1 MIQCS
6 SQDVTAFPDWVRY
19 SLSCDIKGTEL
30 KAEGRRQ
37 KAEGRRQKRP
47 IDKLFILL
55 RTGFALHP
63 ATHGLRPTS
72 FILFVVPHSLQKRC
86 IEVSVLNLFE
96 AYILRIC
103 RDSRVNLCLRSRL
116 IVVVVV

>member
-6 SQDVTAFPDWVRY
+6 SQDVTAFPDWVRS

-30 KAEGRRQ
+30 KAEGRIKGRRQ
-37 KAEGRRQKRP
+37 KAEGRRQKAEGRRQKAELKAEGRRQKRP

-63 ATHGLRPTS
+63 SP
-72 FILFVVPHSLQKRC
+72 FILHPFCCPSLASKTLYRGQCPESLRG
-86 IEVSVLNLFE
+86 IYVENL
-96 AYILRIC
+96 
-103 RDSRVNLCLRSRL
+103 S
-116 IVVVVV
+116 